1 MKLGWLYCKG
11 LFLGIPPFKEGRRG
25 GGGEGGG
32 CLLTELVAGPLAVL
46 IADLRKL
53 YARLCPYHARS
64 KDLRRARNVHA
75 RNISYEH
82 YIFEFRLII
91 ISIFSSIRFIRTFFS
106 SEIQKHCPLKYV

>member
-25 GGGEGGG
+25 GE

-64 KDLRRARNVHA
+64 KDLRRARNVYA
-75 RNISYEH
+75 GNVSYEH
-82 YIFEFRLII
+82 YIFEFRLIN
-91 ISIFSSIRFIRTFFS
+91 ISIFYSIRFIRIFFL
-106 SEIQKHCPLKYV
+106 QKYKNIVH